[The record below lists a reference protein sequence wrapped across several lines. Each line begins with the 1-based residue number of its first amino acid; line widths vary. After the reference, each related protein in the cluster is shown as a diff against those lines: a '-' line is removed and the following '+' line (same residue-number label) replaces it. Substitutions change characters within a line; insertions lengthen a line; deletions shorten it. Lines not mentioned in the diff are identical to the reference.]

1 MALRFRVKSILL
13 RKVGTGTERM
23 ASRNTSLNARET
35 FERVE
40 IRKGEI
46 VLRGPASL
54 VRSKAIQPIDLI
66 REIVDAEPF
75 TLNNAI
81 VERVLC
87 LMVEVIVGAG
97 VGGARVTVPEL
108 GTVDATCVDGSMA
121 FHFSVENRWI
131 ESGQ

>member
-1 MALRFRVKSILL
+1 
-13 RKVGTGTERM
+13 M